1 MKNLKFVVSCIICF
15 LFVNSFLYADNI
27 IENLQNKRNTLNTQ
41 GITYS
46 VSVDNE
52 DKGTSTE
59 KCIITEKGKN
69 KFFEKINS
77 LQKIMYL
84 LCDDGKLYQIY
95 TLQEP
100 SVFYSLKAV
109 ILPEEIK
116 KDILKQY
123 DYEIP
128 DYSECIVG
136 DKVTVNGY
144 NCQIITKIVTK
155 TIKENEQNFTTR
167 QNITRMYVSERYGYP
182 TRIEYLYKNSYS
194 NSPDCDEG
202 FSKATVNFIKFTTDL
217 TNKLTELPEKAFVT
231 DYKKN

>member
-1 MKNLKFVVSCIICF
+1 MRILNFVVSYVICF
-15 LFVNSFLYADNI
+15 LFANSFLYADNI
-27 IENLQNKRNTLNTQ
+27 IENLQTKRNTLNTQ

-52 DKGTSTE
+52 DNGTSTG
-59 KCIITEKGKN
+59 KCVITEKGKN
-69 KFFEKINS
+69 KFFEIVYS
-77 LQKIMYL
+77 LQKTMYL
-84 LCDDGKLYQIY
+84 LCDDGQLYQIY
-95 TLQEP
+95 TLQDP

-116 KDILKQY
+116 KDILEQY
-123 DYEIP
+123 NYEIP
-128 DYSECIVG
+128 DYSDCIAG
-136 DKVTVNGY
+136 DNVTVNGY
-144 NCQIITKIVTK
+144 TCQIITKILTK
-155 TIKENEQNFTTR
+155 TIKENEQNFITR

-202 FSKATVNFIKFTTDL
+202 FSKATVNFINFTTDL